1 MRVAWHVHGTLEHVH
16 GMCIEAHCMFLSQG
30 GGDAAPAH
38 RRSSQLC
45 QRAQLAQ
52 LRGRPAGRAR
62 HVHQRQECQNQKVTV
77 ARPPA
82 RVPQWPIE
90 CRGAARGTAMHSL
103 LTHNTHTSG
112 SWPRARRFRVYM
124 SNSTASRLITL
135 IIKRNAPTPEIRY
148 IMRRYFNTRKSKI
161 IKMQIAKSL

>member
-30 GGDAAPAH
+30 GGDSAPAH

-103 LTHNTHTSG
+103 LTHTHLAGTHIGFMAACASFPGVHVQFDRFTSK
-112 SWPRARRFRVYM
+112 
-124 SNSTASRLITL
+124 ITL
-135 IIKRNAPTPEIRY
+135 ISKTKCTPTP
-148 IMRRYFNTRKSKI
+148 NSK
-161 IKMQIAKSL
+161 